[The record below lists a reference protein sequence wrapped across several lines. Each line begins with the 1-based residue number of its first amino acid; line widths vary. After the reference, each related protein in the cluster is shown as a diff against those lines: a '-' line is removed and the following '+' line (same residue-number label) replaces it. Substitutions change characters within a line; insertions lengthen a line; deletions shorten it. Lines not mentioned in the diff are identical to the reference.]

1 MANKRDYYDVLGV
14 SKTASNDDIK
24 RAFRKLA
31 MQYHPDRNKAPD
43 AEAKFKEINEA
54 YEVLSDQQKRS
65 TYDQYGHE
73 GLNQNGFSGGANPF
87 DIFNQFFGG
96 NGGSGGVKFSFGGD
110 DDDNPFGDI
119 FGGMFGGGRRKSA
132 KQKERPLYGLN
143 IEATITISFLDSVLG
158 TSKQI
163 KYKVKKECPT
173 CHGTGASNDA
183 DAIKTC
189 QRCKGTGVVTSRTR
203 TILGIMESQDV
214 CPECHGTGKIISKPC
229 QTCHGQKFI
238 NVDETVNINIDSG
251 IINGKILEFVNKG
264 NTYKNHTGNLYITV
278 FVQPS
283 RIFKRKDN
291 VLYANVLVDP
301 ILAITGGRIKIPT
314 PYGIK
319 EIELKSNTAN
329 GEEITVSSYGIKD
342 IRKKM
347 FGGKDNGDLV
357 ITIVYARPIKY
368 SKAVL
373 EKLRE
378 VSNLTNPEVDDY
390 NKLIEKELT

>member
-1 MANKRDYYDVLGV
+1 MATKRDYYEILGV
-14 SKTASNDDIK
+14 SKSASNDDIK

-31 MQYHPDRNKAPD
+31 MQYHPDRNKAAD
-43 AEAKFKEINEA
+43 AETKFKEINEA

-65 TYDQYGHE
+65 TYDQYGHD
-73 GLNQNGFSGGANPF
+73 GLNQSGFSGNVNPF

-96 NGGSGGVKFSFGGD
+96 NGRSGGVKFSFGGD
-110 DDDNPFGDI
+110 DDESPFGDI
-119 FGGMFGGGRRKSA
+119 FGSMFGGGRRRNNKP
-132 KQKERPLYGLN
+132 KDRPLYDLN

-158 TSKQI
+158 ISKQI
-163 KYKVKKECPT
+163 KYKVKKDCPT
-173 CHGTGASNDA
+173 CHGTGAANEP

-189 QRCKGTGVVTSRTR
+189 PRCKGTGVITSRTR
-203 TILGIMESQDV
+203 TILGIMESQDI
-214 CPECHGTGKIISKPC
+214 CPECHGTGKIIAKPC
-229 QTCHGQKFI
+229 PTCHGQKYI
-238 NVDETVNINIDSG
+238 NTDETVNINIDPG
-251 IINGKILEFVNKG
+251 IMNGKILEFIGKG
-264 NTYKNHTGNLYITV
+264 NTYKNRTGSLYTTV

-283 RIFKRKDN
+283 PIFKRKDN
-291 VLYANVLVDP
+291 ILHANVLVDP

-357 ITIVYARPIKY
+357 ITVVYARPIKY
-368 SKAVL
+368 SKSIL
-373 EKLRE
+373 EKLKE
-378 VSNLTNPEVDDY
+378 VSNLNNPEVDEY
-390 NKLIEKELT
+390 NKLIEKELK